1 MLICF
6 VRKNELACARL
17 GLVITKRRFKHAVDR
32 NKIRRLARES
42 FRLCS
47 SQLGPVD
54 IIVLV
59 KSMTQSQIK
68 TDLHKE
74 LKKQWQK
81 LVLANSQQHAPSL

>member
-6 VRKNELACARL
+6 IRKNELACARL

-42 FRLCS
+42 FRLCA

-59 KSMTQSQIK
+59 KTMTQSQIK
-68 TDLHKE
+68 TDLYKE
-74 LKKQWQK
+74 LKQQWQK
-81 LVLANSQQHAPSL
+81 LALAHSLHSVP